1 MTRHTHEGKTVRPAD
16 IELGGEGDMPGLS
29 QERTVDDID
38 DLAFDTSISVRS
50 RREQLTLLL
59 QETNWHKLEKH
70 RFAKQIADVLYTAAH
85 RGDYSQLVLA
95 APPMIM
101 GDLRKA
107 MHKEVSD
114 KVVAEISKD
123 LTNMPADAIEKAL
136 TANGSD
142 TR

>member
-59 QETNWHKLEKH
+59 QETETRSTAD
-70 RFAKQIADVLYTAAH
+70 RFITSDMEAISSH
-85 RGDYSQLVLA
+85 
-95 APPMIM
+95 
-101 GDLRKA
+101 LRDSIGSLGNPLDSC
-107 MHKEVSD
+107 SD
-114 KVVAEISKD
+114 D
-123 LTNMPADAIEKAL
+123 DDPADHTDDEASEED
-136 TANGSD
+136 GGH
-142 TR
+142 